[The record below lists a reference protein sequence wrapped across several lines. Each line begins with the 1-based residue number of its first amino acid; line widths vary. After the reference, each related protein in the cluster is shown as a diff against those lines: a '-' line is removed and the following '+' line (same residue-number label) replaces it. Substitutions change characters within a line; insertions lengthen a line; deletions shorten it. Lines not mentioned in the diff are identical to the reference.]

1 MGAVSAQSGGVY
13 VAGKLIRP
21 LTILG
26 IALLAAS
33 TLSWGK
39 LKPIDEDTMSD
50 VVAQAYI
57 SIDKHFNPI
66 AGDNTSYTRVNF
78 GLDIE
83 TQLNADVLELGRYQ
97 RTDDP
102 NAPADS
108 ADVLINDF
116 ALGFIYN
123 EDYFRNNP
131 SMPRPLKPDGSSY
144 RDGEIVPF
152 KITDPFIEFAMDE
165 GTNELTGF
173 RIGFGQA
180 EGYLSGDVQYLTG
193 NVNVD
198 IRDNGSGM
206 KAASSSSNNLLDRIV
221 VALAPLLTANS
232 PLYTN
237 AKLVD
242 QQGNPDN
249 IRAQYIGI
257 PNGDVFYLY
266 DVDAT
271 TRYIL
276 YQAAEQLGVLSNDMV
291 VHGCSGTVILAWC
304 GWAWEKDTVEIKP
317 NNCQMLGVSVCFDL
331 GMYKSLPI
339 GQVEKRNGKKYLTG
353 PSSGMFLSFQT
364 KDLQW
369 LNDVRKENP
378 NDADFIKATSGAFF
392 NIPNSVIEVDLNQ
405 ALKGTPRVRTEYID
419 RGRGLF

>member
-1 MGAVSAQSGGVY
+1 MLWCL
-13 VAGKLIRP
+13 K
-21 LTILG
+21 G
-26 IALLAAS
+26 IAA
-33 TLSWGK
+33 
-39 LKPIDEDTMSD
+39 LKPIDDTEMSD

-57 SIDKHFNPI
+57 AIDKHFNPNP
-66 AGDNTSYTRVNF
+66 GDTTSYTRVDF
-78 GLDIE
+78 GMDIE
-83 TQLNADVLELGRYQ
+83 TQLNADVMELGRYT

-108 ADVLINDF
+108 ADILINNF
-116 ALGFIYN
+116 GLGFIYD
-123 EDYFRNNP
+123 EAYFRNNP
-131 SMPRPLKPDGSSY
+131 SMPRPLKSDGSEY
-144 RDGEIVPF
+144 RTGELVPF

-173 RIGFGQA
+173 RIGFGQSQ
-180 EGYLSGDVQYLTG
+180 GYLSGDVQYLTG

-206 KAASSSSNNLLDRIV
+206 KVASSSSNNILDQIV

-237 AKLVD
+237 AQLVD
-242 QQGNPDN
+242 AQGNRDN
-249 IRAQYIGI
+249 IRAQYIGV
-257 PNGDVFYLY
+257 PNGDTFYLY
-266 DVDAT
+266 DVDAV

-276 YQAAEQLGVLSNDMV
+276 FQAAQQLGVLSSDMN
-291 VHGCSGTVILAWC
+291 VHGCSGTVVFAWC
-304 GWAWEKDTVEIKP
+304 GWAWEKDTVEINP
-317 NNCQMLGVSVCFDL
+317 NDCKMLGVNVCFDL
-331 GMYKSLPI
+331 GMYRSLPI
-339 GQVEKRNGKKYLTG
+339 GKVETRNGKRYLTG

-392 NIPNSVIEVDLNQ
+392 NIPNSVIEVNLDQ
-405 ALKGTPRVRTEYID
+405 AMRGTPRARTEYID